1 MKTLYLHRH
10 AKSSWD
16 HPGLSDFERPL
27 NERGLRDAP
36 EMGRRL
42 KLRGD
47 LPDGMVSS
55 PANRAH
61 TTARLVADAIGFP
74 EKDIV
79 RVDRLYLPSV
89 STILSVVNA
98 LNDKHNT
105 VMLFGHNPGFTEA
118 VGYLSGNDLQ
128 NLPTAGVARIDFPFD
143 EWKLVSAQT
152 GVCRYVDFPK
162 RTFEGNSFP

>member
-1 MKTLYLHRH
+1 VKTLYLHRH

-16 HPGLSDFERPL
+16 HAGLSDFERPL
-27 NERGLRDAP
+27 NERGLNDAP

-47 LPDGMVSS
+47 LPDAIVSS
-55 PANRAH
+55 PANRAL
-61 TTARLVADAIGFP
+61 TTAQLVAEAIGFP
-74 EKDIV
+74 TKDIV
-79 RVDRLYLPSV
+79 LVDRLYLPSV

-98 LNDKHNT
+98 LNDTHHSA
-105 VMLFGHNPGFTEA
+105 MLFGHNPGFTEA

-128 NLPTAGVARIDFPFD
+128 NLPTAGVVRIEFPFD

-152 GVCRYVDFPK
+152 GMCRYVDFPK
-162 RTFEGNSFP
+162 RTFKI